1 MSLLIGPLMATTK
14 GALYR
19 FKIIFRAGMLSSHRV
34 LACHTV
40 GPVFHIPY
48 LGKKKKLTQ
57 NPWTQSKEEGG
68 LRVGCYFFL
77 LVLRTQEGSSCI
89 LDVRSGHH
97 LYVPTKTVS
106 ELLGSNGEV

>member
-1 MSLLIGPLMATTK
+1 MATTK

-40 GPVFHIPY
+40 GPEFHIPY
-48 LGKKKKLTQ
+48 LGKKKKTNTESVDTKQ
-57 NPWTQSKEEGG
+57 RGGRAEGR
-68 LRVGCYFFL
+68 LLFL
-77 LVLRTQEGSSCI
+77 SPGFENTRGSSCI

-97 LYVPTKTVS
+97 LCVPTKTVS

>member
-1 MSLLIGPLMATTK
+1 MSLLIGSLMATTK

-48 LGKKKKLTQ
+48 LGKKKTNTESVDTKQ
-57 NPWTQSKEEGG
+57 RGGRAEGR
-68 LRVGCYFFL
+68 LFFL
-77 LVLRTQEGSSCI
+77 SPGFENTRGLFLHIRCKEWPSLVCA
-89 LDVRSGHH
+89 H
-97 LYVPTKTVS
+97 
-106 ELLGSNGEV
+106 

>member
-1 MSLLIGPLMATTK
+1 MATTK

-48 LGKKKKLTQ
+48 LGKKKT
-57 NPWTQSKEEGG
+57 NTESMDQSKEEGG